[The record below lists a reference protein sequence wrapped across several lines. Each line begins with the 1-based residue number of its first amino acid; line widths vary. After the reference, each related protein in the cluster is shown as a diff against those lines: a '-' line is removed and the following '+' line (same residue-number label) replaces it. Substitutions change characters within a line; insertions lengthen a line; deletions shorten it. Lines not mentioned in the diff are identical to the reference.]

1 MSLSASLGSQWD
13 WGAYGVAGERA
24 WALGR
29 VGGEDMAL
37 PADAISPMSG
47 KQSPCLLG
55 FCSMASVAIRADVAL
70 PEAQVLRMG
79 PGLEEGAAM
88 CLCLQ
93 AWRRSGWW

>member
-1 MSLSASLGSQWD
+1 MPLSASLGSQWD
-13 WGAYGVAGERA
+13 WGAYGVASERG

-37 PADAISPMSG
+37 PGDAISRMSG
-47 KQSPCLLG
+47 KQSPFLLG
-55 FCSMASVAIRADVAL
+55 FCSMASVAIRAGMAL

-88 CLCLQ
+88 CICLQ
-93 AWRRSGWW
+93 PWRRSGWW